1 MIAPKAVIPK
11 GAVTTR
17 PRVSA
22 AAVAANPRAQAVGK
36 TARAVVASHPPPA
49 VTDTV
54 RWALA
59 LALGLALPLAATAVD
74 KVYKTIGPDGQVIY
88 SQTPPAQVPGQVEKQ
103 MEFRNLPAT
112 ALPDYVL
119 KFRAEMERNMAQK
132 ASQAAAPP
140 GNGLQ
145 FFTAKWCGYCKQAQ
159 AWLNANGVAYQAL
172 DIDTPQGMTAFVR
185 TGHKVAVPLLVGPN
199 VKLQGFSAQA
209 YAAAL
214 QPKQR

>member
-1 MIAPKAVIPK
+1 M
-11 GAVTTR
+11 
-17 PRVSA
+17 
-22 AAVAANPRAQAVGK
+22 GK
-36 TARAVVASHPPPA
+36 TGRAVVASHPHPA
-49 VTDTV
+49 VTDTLHWRAAPV
-54 RWALA
+54 LA
-59 LALGLALPLAATAVD
+59 SGLAIGLALPLAAVAAD
-74 KVYKTIGPDGQVIY
+74 KVYKTIGPNGQVIY
-88 SQTPPAQVPGQVEKQ
+88 SQTPPARVQGQVEKQ

-119 KFRAEMERNMAQK
+119 KFRAEMERSMAQK
-132 ASQAAAPP
+132 VAQADAPS
-140 GNGLQ
+140 GNELR

-185 TGHKVAVPLLVGPN
+185 TGHKVVVPLLVGPN

-214 QPKQR
+214 KPKQR